1 MTRQRSLV
9 NQTRAAR
16 FGGAFAFLPSHHS
29 PRKTPAGFIS
39 SPPGGE
45 RWEAMAGWGPSR
57 LPTCGPWG
65 RGVALEREL
74 SRDGSHYS
82 ISSGILPSLGARS
95 NRRVKLRPFIV
106 SPYDRRYR
114 FFFFFRGVLL
124 VISSRSVLLACV
136 VLPTVDLCGL
146 DWKVAPCCC
155 IAGLMLLPHRW
166 LALPALILVMVGDEL
181 VVL

>member
-1 MTRQRSLV
+1 LPTQRSLV

-95 NRRVKLRPFIV
+95 NRRAKLRPFIV

-114 FFFFFRGVLL
+114 FAASSSLL
-124 VISSRSVLLACV
+124 VSSRPVLPACAILPTGFQSLWAGLITWLVAVALLAGCFCLTGG
-136 VLPTVDLCGL
+136 LPC
-146 DWKVAPCCC
+146 
-155 IAGLMLLPHRW
+155 LLQFW
-166 LALPALILVMVGDEL
+166 
-181 VVL
+181 